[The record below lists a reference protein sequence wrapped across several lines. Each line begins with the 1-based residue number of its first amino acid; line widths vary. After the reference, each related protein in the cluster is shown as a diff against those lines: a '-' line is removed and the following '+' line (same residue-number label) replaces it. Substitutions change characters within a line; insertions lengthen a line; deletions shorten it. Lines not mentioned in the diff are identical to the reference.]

1 MHASKNKLNALYK
14 KEEKTAWLML
24 LPNSLGL
31 MIFVF
36 IPIIFAFYISFHSW
50 NGLTEMKFL
59 GIKNYLKLFR
69 DTSFLK
75 SLLVT
80 LKYALMYVPAIF
92 FLSILF
98 ATLVHAIT
106 NKMQQVVR
114 TVIFFP
120 YCVSAVISGLLWGF
134 LFDPLNGY
142 INQILRIVGL
152 PSQAFLGDPKQALT
166 CIAVTS
172 VWINVGYNM
181 IIMLAAIKDIPK
193 DYYEAASIDGANAFQ
208 KFIKITL
215 PQLKNATSFVLVL
228 STINS
233 FQVFDQIKILT
244 SGGPNSSTTTTVYN
258 IFQQA
263 FEQNKLGY
271 ASAQAFILF
280 IVLMILSL
288 IQLKVM
294 SAQES

>member
-1 MHASKNKLNALYK
+1 MHASKNKINALYK

-24 LPNSLGL
+24 LPNTLGL
-31 MIFVF
+31 IIFVF

-69 DTSFLK
+69 DTAFLK

>member
-1 MHASKNKLNALYK
+1 MHVSKKKMNVMYK

-24 LPNSLGL
+24 LPNTLGL
-31 MIFVF
+31 VIFVF

-50 NGLTEMKFL
+50 NGLTEMKFF

-92 FLSILF
+92 FLSILL
-98 ATLVHAIT
+98 ATMVNAIT
-106 NKMQQVVR
+106 NKMQQIVR

-120 YCVSAVISGLLWGF
+120 YCISAVISGLLWGF

-142 INQILRIVGL
+142 INQILRLAGL
-152 PSQAFLGDPKQALT
+152 PGQSFLGDPKQALA

-181 IIMLAAIKDIPK
+181 MIMLAAIKDIPK
-193 DYYEAASIDGANAFQ
+193 DYYEAADIDGANAFQ
-208 KFIKITL
+208 KFINITL
-215 PQLKNATSFVLVL
+215 PQLKNAMSFVLIL

-233 FQVFDQIKILT
+233 FQVFDQMKILT

-258 IFQQA
+258 IFQEA

-280 IVLMILSL
+280 ILLMILSL
-288 IQLKVM
+288 IQLKLM

>member
-1 MHASKNKLNALYK
+1 MHASKKKINSLYK

-24 LPNSLGL
+24 LPNTLGL
-31 MIFVF
+31 IIFVF